1 MHANHHSAGS
11 DGSSN
16 QQRSSRKM
24 NLSRT
29 MHTVPK
35 DNCHSRSTT
44 LVKSGSFSG
53 CTVYQQLH
61 AETAL
66 SNNSTPLRLL
76 GCKSIASTSE
86 IEGED
91 HNCAQGH
98 LAYDNNMLNNAANSK
113 ELTSQQLNVD
123 SDVEMNSLGNNSL
136 YEQAWDNYQVI
147 QKIA

>member
-1 MHANHHSAGS
+1 MHS
-11 DGSSN
+11 
-16 QQRSSRKM
+16 
-24 NLSRT
+24 
-29 MHTVPK
+29 VPK
-35 DNCHSRSTT
+35 ENCHSRSTT

-61 AETAL
+61 AETAIAN
-66 SNNSTPLRLL
+66 SSTPLRLL
-76 GCKSIASTSE
+76 CCKPIASTSE
-86 IEGED
+86 IESED
-91 HNCAQGH
+91 HNYAQGY
-98 LAYDNNMLNNAANSK
+98 LASDNNILNNTVNSK